1 MLFTENETNF
11 AKLWGR
17 KNESTYVNDAFHER
31 IVESRVDA
39 VTGAWYQFRNVP
51 SRQSVAVRFKST
63 NKIRNDGDF
72 DEAEFDDVI
81 AKRKSEALVR
91 FVLPSKDGSYC
102 RMARIFPRTAR
113 KWTLSAIQVRPP
125 SPFPPFYIAPLE
137 SWAVV
142 EYGYRGGSIVDRRGR
157 GLMKSWGGGIF
168 AGFSE
173 ESEGFV
179 R

>member
-17 KNESTYVNDAFHER
+17 KNESTYVKDALHER

-39 VTGAWYQFRNVP
+39 VIGTWYRFRNVP
-51 SRQSVAVRFKST
+51 SRQSVVVRFKST
-63 NKIRNDGDF
+63 NKIPNDGDF

-102 RMARIFPRTAR
+102 RMARISPMTARR
-113 KWTLSAIQVRPP
+113 KWTLLFR
-125 SPFPPFYIAPLE
+125 FAPLPL
-137 SWAVV
+137 SLPFTLLRWRV
-142 EYGYRGGSIVDRRGR
+142 GRWLSIGIGGSIVDGM
-157 GLMKSWGGGIF
+157 GKALQEELGGGAF
-168 AGFSE
+168 FGTDA
-173 ESEGFV
+173 
-179 R
+179 